1 MPRDSLTDILMD
13 AGISPH
19 DPEHLEEFNSVVRR
33 IMENPHEAAAEL
45 MATRRNCE
53 NAAEAAENL
62 ETMIRELVEKNATL
76 VHLEA
81 IRRPPTGDARA
92 VCRMGQS
99 LQELGILQDV
109 DVEALERLQPWE
121 FACIR
126 EGVVVGMW
134 NNDPALHASQL
145 GEIVSFEGY
154 ADRDQ
159 FQVRVNRPG
168 HDACIVT
175 LAGSLRIEELTPD
188 TRLILQRDDPRY
200 AIASLPAEHS
210 ESKFE
215 VSLDKVH
222 ARLEDLAGIDEVAE
236 AYIQDILLRVVFE
249 DVRDTFDLSPMRG
262 SLLYSYQPGMGKTIF
277 TEGLAVWLRDFGQTH
292 GFDVALYH
300 VKPNQLK
307 SMWWGEDSRIVR
319 EELWGSIRARQA
331 LPRERPLVQLLVFD
345 EIDSLQKRGGGSNAA
360 VSSASHSDALEALLV
375 EMQGI
380 ASRGPQEGP
389 PAHVL
394 AIGLTNRPDRLDE
407 ALKRPGRFGDLVRP
421 MPAIT
426 QEAAVEIMAIYAKKE
441 SLPWSIDDES
451 RSGVPLDEIRGR
463 FLSPAVAR
471 IFPLTVVQYTTDN
484 QQTHDVSAGQIL
496 AGAHYEEAMNRAKK
510 QAALRK
516 VFDLG
521 SPAICAE
528 DVIDSLLNAATDVAR
543 QMEADPG
550 MLIQQLQIK
559 LPVVR
564 ATAVPIEELQHHRA
578 LKLHTA

>member
-1 MPRDSLTDILMD
+1 MPRENYADVLMD

-19 DPEHLEEFNSVVRR
+19 DPERLEEFNALLRR
-33 IMENPHEAAAEL
+33 TMENPHEAAAEL

-53 NAAEAAENL
+53 NAAQAAEDL

-76 VHLEA
+76 VHVEA
-81 IRRPPTGDARA
+81 IRRTPAGEARA
-92 VCRMGQS
+92 VCRMGQT
-99 LQELGILQDV
+99 LQELGILQGV

-121 FACIR
+121 FACVHD
-126 EGVVVGMW
+126 GVVIGMW
-134 NNDPALHASQL
+134 NDDPALHASQL
-145 GEIVSFEGY
+145 GDIVGFEGY
-154 ADRDQ
+154 ADREQ
-159 FQVRVNRPG
+159 FQVRVTRPG
-168 HDACIVT
+168 HDTCVVR

-188 TRLILQRDDPRY
+188 TRLILQRDDPRW

-277 TEGLAVWLRDFGQTH
+277 TEGLAVWLRDFGETH

-307 SMWWGEDSRIVR
+307 SMWWGEDARIVR

-331 LPRERPLVQLLVFD
+331 VPRERPLVQLLVFD
-345 EIDSLQKRGGGSNAA
+345 EIDSLQKRGGGSNSA

-407 ALKRPGRFGDLVRP
+407 ALKRPGRFGDLIRP

-426 QEAAVEIMAIYAKKE
+426 QDAAVEIMAIYAKKQT
-441 SLPWSIDDES
+441 LPWSIDDES
-451 RSGVPLDEIRGR
+451 RTGVSLDEIRSR
-463 FLSPAVAR
+463 FLGPAAAQV
-471 IFPLTVVQYTTDN
+471 FPLTVVQYTTDN
-484 QQTHDVSAGQIL
+484 QQTHDVTAGQIL

-510 QAALRK
+510 QAALRQ
-516 VFDLG
+516 VFGLG
-521 SPAICAE
+521 APAICPE
-528 DVIDSLLNAATDVAR
+528 DVTESLLTAAADVAR

-550 MLIQQLQIK
+550 MLVQQLQIK

-564 ATAVPIEELQHHRA
+564 VTAVPAEELQHHHV